1 MAKKKE
7 TTKRTKTTKK
17 KTTKGIKSVTLVR
30 EIEVEGLQGFFV
42 DIHEICLLLKS
53 IDKRITDVSET
64 SAELT
69 VRLAKLQEQ
78 PEHIDAIFG
87 RGGRVKKINLA
98 RKKQPTGKK
107 KDASVKN
114 RKIKTPKK

>member
-87 RGGRVKKINLA
+87 RGTPR
-98 RKKQPTGKK
+98 RKKKTRKK
-107 KDASVKN
+107 KDAGVKK